1 MVLGSANRELRIDP
15 VTNTD
20 MDPNGISAKVYTKT
34 SEDGKTKRML
44 IKELK
49 FYIQIPL
56 TDMGIIKSGDY
67 LRINLENYISL
78 PEFGMLL
85 FDWYIENSQGKRK
98 ALPSNFKVS
107 TSGRTVQV
115 TGLKQKQKGIV
126 ICVVYSPMGIAIAKR
141 RFNMS
146 RVSREADKKDKRSVI
161 TPRNPSK
168 RAGKLKR
175 RRIARSCIKKF
186 TEILSESSKPISRK
200 KRFQNTTKPM
210 KRRFARCKLQAPCP
224 PTMDSIFFDNDQ
236 STLDPRVMSVQ
247 KLVELSERG
256 DGTLDDMMPREVHY
270 VDPVVTVVTDYF
282 LTFSAPQDFQP
293 NCSIDLDCGEGAVC
307 VLPQGHKASVKVD
320 EKDHKGYCY
329 CKPEYFGDGFTCTK
343 IPRGYH
349 RDKRIKK
356 GISQKQ
362 RRHKKSPKMYDT
374 PFTSFTANSTGDVT
388 TPLENLYAANVVKYE
403 EADSYLVSSCAN
415 KKDCSQHAFCFQGQT
430 GHPFCKCNPGYRG
443 NGLFCWELFDY
454 IKSKDQVPVTTPILK
469 K

>member
-1 MVLGSANRELRIDP
+1 MQSKGRTATKRNKWDATLTSHVDVTALVEFVSLFENGELSATQIQIQKRTATSVDNVLVDFGTPCEVKEGDSCWYEREVGDTLTLTVNITSDLDDDTFDVTWRRMYDKYNKKRKVLIKIEPAKKPWNMVLGSANRELRIDP

-20 MDPNGISAKVYTKT
+20 MDPNGISAKVYTT
-34 SEDGKTKRML
+34 ASEEGKTKRML

-67 LRINLENYISL
+67 LRINLKITYHFLNLAS
-78 PEFGMLL
+78 FF
-85 FDWYIENSQGKRK
+85 FDWYIEISQGKRK
-98 ALPSNFKVS
+98 VLPSNFKVS

-115 TGLKQKQKGIV
+115 TGLKQKQKGII
-126 ICVVYSPMGIAIAKR
+126 ICIVYSPTGIAIAKR
-141 RFNMS
+141 RFNM
-146 RVSREADKKDKRSVI
+146 KG
-161 TPRNPSK
+161 SK
-168 RAGKLKR
+168 
-175 RRIARSCIKKF
+175 
-186 TEILSESSKPISRK
+186 
-200 KRFQNTTKPM
+200 Q
-210 KRRFARCKLQAPCP
+210 
-224 PTMDSIFFDNDQ
+224 
-236 STLDPRVMSVQ
+236 
-247 KLVELSERG
+247 RG
-256 DGTLDDMMPREVHY
+256 EVHY

-329 CKPEYFGDGFTCTK
+329 CKPEYFGDGFKCTK

-362 RRHKKSPKMYDT
+362 RRHKKSPKMYNP
-374 PFTSFTANSTGDVT
+374 PFTSFTANSEDVT
-388 TPLENLYAANVVKYE
+388 TPIESLYAANLVKYE
-403 EADSYLVSSCAN
+403 EADSYLVSSC
-415 KKDCSQHAFCFQGQT
+415 GR
-430 GHPFCKCNPGYRG
+430 YRG

-454 IKSKDQVPVTTPILK
+454 IKSMDQAPDTTPILK
-469 K
+469 